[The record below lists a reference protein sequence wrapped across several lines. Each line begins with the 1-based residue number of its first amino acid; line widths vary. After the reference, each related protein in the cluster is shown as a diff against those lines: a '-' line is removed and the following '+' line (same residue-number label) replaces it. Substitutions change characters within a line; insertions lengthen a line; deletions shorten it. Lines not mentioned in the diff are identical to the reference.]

1 MQSIETKKTSTAL
14 ALAAEL
20 IEDTRSLGYI
30 RDDSKPKVVDI
41 DDVEEEVVLPWYKQY
56 WLVIMTQWE
65 SLKEAI
71 MPDITITLT
80 DTQYK
85 GLQYAAADPQ
95 DWADNA
101 LTNRARIANDEIISM
116 YTNRALDEGVAI
128 PATRE
133 LIVADA
139 FTRSWAKT
147 AAQVQAEAEAQETP

>member
-1 MQSIETKKTSTAL
+1 
-14 ALAAEL
+14 
-20 IEDTRSLGYI
+20 
-30 RDDSKPKVVDI
+30 
-41 DDVEEEVVLPWYKQY
+41 
-56 WLVIMTQWE
+56 
-65 SLKEAI
+65 

-116 YTNRALDEGVAI
+116 YTNRALDEGVTI

-139 FTRSWAKT
+139 FTRGWAKT
-147 AAQVQAEAEAQETP
+147 AAQINAEAEASETP

>member
-1 MQSIETKKTSTAL
+1 
-14 ALAAEL
+14 
-20 IEDTRSLGYI
+20 
-30 RDDSKPKVVDI
+30 
-41 DDVEEEVVLPWYKQY
+41 
-56 WLVIMTQWE
+56 
-65 SLKEAI
+65 

-85 GLQYAAADPQ
+85 GLQYAALDPQ

-101 LTNRARIANDEIISM
+101 VTNRARIANDEIVSM

-139 FTRSWAKT
+139 FTRGWAKT
-147 AAQVQAEAEAQETP
+147 AAQINAEAEASETP